1 VRFTAL
7 ASPDNATLASL
18 LTGLAIASMLFGNLI
33 ALVQKDFKRLLGF
46 SGIAHAGY
54 AVVGFVALSDA
65 GSTAALFYLTGYM
78 VMILACFV
86 VISRV
91 SRDGTNVAIE
101 ELAGLHRR
109 SPLLAA
115 TLIVGVFGLAG
126 IPPFV
131 GFMGKLSLLT
141 AAWTKGHH
149 ALVIV
154 TMINAAIAVYYYLRV
169 VKEAVFGEP
178 AANPAP
184 IVLNVPTRILCVALI
199 VAIVA
204 LGVAPAPVMDAITHS
219 LAGVN
224 APVVTAFAR

>member
-1 VRFTAL
+1 MFY
-7 ASPDNATLASL
+7 
-18 LTGLAIASMLFGNLI
+18 GNLI
-33 ALVQKDFKRLLGF
+33 ALGQTDFKRLLGF

-54 AVVGFVALSDA
+54 AVVGFVTLSEPGYA
-65 GSTAALFYLTGYM
+65 AALYYISGYVLM
-78 VMILACFV
+78 VLACFV

-131 GFMGKLSLLT
+131 GFFGKLSLLT
-141 AAWTKGHH
+141 AALAKGHLL
-149 ALVIV
+149 LVII
-154 TMINAAIAVYYYLRV
+154 TMINAAIAIYYYLRV
-169 VKEAVFGEP
+169 VREAVFGDPKE
-178 AANPAP
+178 AAAP
-184 IVLNVPTRILCVALI
+184 IVLDGSTRALCVLLI

-204 LGVAPAPVMDAITHS
+204 LGVAPSVVIDALSRS

-224 APVVTAFAR
+224 LPLAGIPAP